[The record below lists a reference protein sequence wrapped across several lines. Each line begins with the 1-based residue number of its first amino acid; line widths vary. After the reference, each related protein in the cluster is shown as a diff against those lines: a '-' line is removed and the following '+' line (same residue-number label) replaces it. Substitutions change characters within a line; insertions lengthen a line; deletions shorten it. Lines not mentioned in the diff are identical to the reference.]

1 MGFFGSLFGKKET
14 PVRQLKHPTELQKG
28 DMISLDDSF
37 ALPAHLRGQQLRVEA
52 VNTYEYQRSQ
62 STEWVLKGHS
72 GEAIYLGLDEDDE
85 TWLVFS
91 LKISRAQV
99 DALFDL
105 DDFSAIFDEP
115 GKAELST
122 KALTA
127 ETEMLEQWL
136 GKHYHQVSFAEFG
149 YFHREDY
156 RGLRPPQDADGATG
170 DAFESYQLLDDDE
183 SRALDIEVYEGGET
197 DVALTLYRPLSDI
210 RDYWPGE

>member
-14 PVRQLKHPTELQKG
+14 PVRQLKHPSELQKG

-85 TWLVFS
+85 TWLAFS

-122 KALTA
+122 KHSLPRLRSLSNGSGNTTIRSVLLSLAISTGKITVDSGRLRMLTVQQVMPSKAISCWMTMSLALWISKSMKAAKPT
-127 ETEMLEQWL
+127 
-136 GKHYHQVSFAEFG
+136 
-149 YFHREDY
+149 
-156 RGLRPPQDADGATG
+156 LR
-170 DAFESYQLLDDDE
+170 
-183 SRALDIEVYEGGET
+183 
-197 DVALTLYRPLSDI
+197 
-210 RDYWPGE
+210 